1 MLIGRTVGLKMT
13 DDRDYEVGSL
23 LPDRWYIILKRK
35 DDESFNM
42 TAYDTTPLP
51 DDEEYMDAG
60 FVAQQGIV
68 EMLEN
73 DFDRLIQAGLARISF
88 MEMKDTILQEL
99 EEEGVEF
106 EPRDRI
112 TSRDENI
119 VKVDFGTKQ

>member
-1 MLIGRTVGLKMT
+1 
-13 DDRDYEVGSL
+13 
-23 LPDRWYIILKRK
+23 
-35 DDESFNM
+35 
-42 TAYDTTPLP
+42 
-51 DDEEYMDAG
+51 
-60 FVAQQGIV
+60 
-68 EMLEN
+68 
-73 DFDRLIQAGLARISF
+73 

>member
-1 MLIGRTVGLKMT
+1 MT

-23 LPDRWYIILKRK
+23 LPDRWYIILKK
-35 DDESFNM
+35 TDDESFNM

>member
-1 MLIGRTVGLKMT
+1 MT

-23 LPDRWYIILKRK
+23 LPDRWYVILKRT
-35 DDESFNM
+35 DDESFKM
-42 TAYDTTPLP
+42 TAYDTTAIPE
-51 DDEEYMDAG
+51 DEDYMDAG

>member
-1 MLIGRTVGLKMT
+1 MT

-23 LPDRWYIILKRK
+23 LADRWYIILKK
-35 DDESFNM
+35 TDEESFRM
-42 TAYDTTPLP
+42 SAYDTTAMP
-51 DDEEYMDAG
+51 DDEDDYMDAG

-88 MEMKDTILQEL
+88 MEMKETMIKEL
-99 EEEGVEF
+99 EEEGVELDSI
-106 EPRDRI
+106 DRI
-112 TSRDENI
+112 TGRDENI